1 MFDLSLLSGAILQQT
16 CPGCCLSSLPPDGQS
31 QKQPDHLWAPGGLT
45 SSSVVLQVVLEDYL
59 QRVRR
64 AGFDVFHPSLQTRNP
79 LLPLQLYLRSWKKT
93 Y

>member
-1 MFDLSLLSGAILQQT
+1 MIMKMFLKLHQLCATGVKDSVDVLLRS
-16 CPGCCLSSLPPDGQS
+16 
-31 QKQPDHLWAPGGLT
+31 

-64 AGFDVFHPSLQTRNP
+64 VDFDVFHPSLQSRNP
-79 LLPLQLYLRSWKKT
+79 LVPLQLYLRSWKKT

>member
-1 MFDLSLLSGAILQQT
+1 MLTTPSALE
-16 CPGCCLSSLPPDGQS
+16 SSRSDQG
-31 QKQPDHLWAPGGLT
+31 

-64 AGFDVFHPSLQTRNP
+64 AHFDVFHPSLQARNP